1 MQQALPH
8 QQQWLSLA
16 QLSPGWAAVLVVACV
31 VTLTSRHSCINTLY
45 LSSAWVRLQDTEQH
59 LQAEERE
66 LLPHMEQTLS
76 HEQLMRLGRAFEWA
90 KLIAPSR

>member
-1 MQQALPH
+1 M
-8 QQQWLSLA
+8 
-16 QLSPGWAAVLVVACV
+16 SPAPDSGIPVYPECVL
-31 VTLTSRHSCINTLY
+31 L
-45 LSSAWVRLQDTEQH
+45 RLQDTEQH

-66 LLPHMEQTLS
+66 LLPHMEQALS